1 MPEKEAN
8 YSLKM
13 LFRPQRIPYWKLA
26 ACMAVLLAILNVKTY
41 YRNMNIEN
49 PELRLRFLNWLFS
62 WEYILQQFISL
73 FTVAFL
79 CYVTFNLYY
88 QLSIRKAKLLTY
100 FIALLPLLTLYLI
113 IDQGINYFFYPESYY
128 LLFKNPT
135 AFLSD
140 ALLGLG
146 ILAVLTVL
154 VVKVAVSNDVKEKNK
169 KLELENTKLELGKK
183 DAEFELLKSQV
194 NPHFLFNS
202 LNYLYS
208 KSLPH
213 SNELSE
219 GILTLSEIMKYAFDR
234 SHEFGDG
241 MVLLQ
246 DEVAYIEKFL
256 QMNSLRFGNRF
267 YTSFEKSG
275 RADGARIMPFALI
288 TVVEN
293 AVKHGDATNPHQPI
307 RIKLQLTSEQL
318 NFSCENQKKLRN
330 TGIPSTKLGISNM
343 KGRLQM
349 TYDSNYQL
357 LIEDTADT
365 YLIKLTIPIK

>member
-1 MPEKEAN
+1 MPEKEEKYA
-8 YSLKM
+8 LKM
-13 LFRPQRIPYWKLA
+13 LFRRQRIPYWKLA
-26 ACMAVLLAILNVKTY
+26 ACMTVLLAILNVKTY
-41 YRNMNIEN
+41 YTNNSIEN
-49 PELRLRFLNWLFS
+49 PELRLRFLNWQFS
-62 WEYILQQFISL
+62 WEYILQQLISL

-79 CYVTFNLYY
+79 CYVTFNLFF
-88 QLSIRKAKLLTY
+88 QLSIRKVRLHAY
-100 FIALLPLLTLYLI
+100 VIALFPLLTLYLI
-113 IDQGINYFFYPESYY
+113 IDQGINYYFYPETYY

-154 VVKVAVSNDVKEKNK
+154 VVKVAVSNDVKERNK
-169 KLELENTKLELGKK
+169 QLELENTKLELGKK

-234 SHEFGDG
+234 SHELGDG
-241 MVLLQ
+241 MVLLK
-246 DEVAYIEKFL
+246 DELAYIQKFL
-256 QMNSLRFGNRF
+256 QMNALRFGDKF
-267 YTSFEKSG
+267 CTTFEMSG
-275 RADGARIMPFALI
+275 TADGVRIMPFALI

-293 AVKHGDATNPHQPI
+293 AVKHGDATNPLKPI
-307 RIKLQLTSEQL
+307 RIRLQVTSEQL
-318 NFSCENQKKLRN
+318 YFSCENQKKPRISS
-330 TGIPSTKLGISNM
+330 IPSTKLGISNM
-343 KGRLQM
+343 RGRLQM
-349 TYDSNYQL
+349 TYDSNFEMHM
-357 LIEDTADT
+357 EDTEDT
-365 YLIKLTIPIK
+365 YLIKLTMPIK